1 MLMST
6 PLLLV
11 CLANKKPCFLQHISQ
26 GRPGAGHSAVTA
38 TSTHPRA
45 SCTPCAAPDL
55 ICAQVAPAAHRGF
68 LARARAVDTRAL
80 LREAERH
87 GRRLVFCGADAALR
101 MLATPPHTACKH
113 VGRRAAGL
121 RPCSTSG
128 AVKICCSECTDSA
141 MLTTLAPQPSLQ
153 AVRFPRQTCAAQNIR
168 LRVTWLQHHARA
180 EALPSPRPQSAR
192 LPKMLLPSRCSASAL
207 PRGAAG
213 HSLGGA
219 VAQLCAL
226 DLLHGPASDQPCEG
240 PYPDPALDL
249 PHAAAGARPP
259 AVAAIGWATPAV
271 GNAALAELVAARGW
285 GARLVTFLLPGAP
298 PAPRPALPR
307 VRPCARLGCLCGA

>member
-101 MLATPPHTACKH
+101 MLATPFTQPAN
-113 VGRRAAGL
+113 VWAG
-121 RPCSTSG
+121 
-128 AVKICCSECTDSA
+128 A
-141 MLTTLAPQPSLQ
+141 LQ
-153 AVRFPRQTCAAQNIR
+153 ASVPAQH
-168 LRVTWLQHHARA
+168 Q
-180 EALPSPRPQSAR
+180 
-192 LPKMLLPSRCSASAL
+192 
-207 PRGAAG
+207 
-213 HSLGGA
+213 
-219 VAQLCAL
+219 
-226 DLLHGPASDQPCEG
+226 
-240 PYPDPALDL
+240 
-249 PHAAAGARPP
+249 
-259 AVAAIGWATPAV
+259 
-271 GNAALAELVAARGW
+271 EL
-285 GARLVTFLLPGAP
+285 
-298 PAPRPALPR
+298 
-307 VRPCARLGCLCGA
+307 